1 MLLLIIILS
10 VRFNTQFRVKM
21 STHTFTSLFP
31 SLLTKKY
38 LSYGMILLF
47 NLKTSYGSYEDTYRY
62 MNVNSGYSLKKI
74 YVSRILKNKIK
85 VVYVELISLN
95 I

>member
-1 MLLLIIILS
+1 MKWGLTHLVHMSGLIIKLQRGALNGWKVQCKHMLLLIIILS

-38 LSYGMILLF
+38 LSF
-47 NLKTSYGSYEDTYRY
+47 KWNDFT
-62 MNVNSGYSLKKI
+62 V
-74 YVSRILKNKIK
+74 
-85 VVYVELISLN
+85 
-95 I
+95 

>member
-38 LSYGMILLF
+38 LSF
-47 NLKTSYGSYEDTYRY
+47 KWNDFTVSYGSYEDTYRY

-74 YVSRILKNKIK
+74 YVIRILKNKIK
-85 VVYVELISLN
+85 VVYVKLISLN